1 MESTTDLSKIR
12 EEMRQKISLYA
23 YETFPGD
30 SLKDEQ
36 RRKNIIRILYDRVLI
51 EKDLDLNIFD

>member
-1 MESTTDLSKIR
+1 MNLSEIR
-12 EEMRQKISLYA
+12 EELRQKISLYA

-36 RRKNIIRILYDRVLI
+36 RRKNMTRILYDRVMI